1 MFVSGY
7 PALSSS
13 EPSWHRRHLCSRNVA
28 RPASWTKPLETW
40 TATES
45 CVHVTAQKCTNIT
58 LDWTFLFLF
67 FYLVSC
73 KLADGSDPPP
83 SPPAFVSSPCPS
95 SSFWESVWFPSKK
108 KGNKKNIRRWCS
120 CTLHW
125 QNESYPLD
133 WIPLSLTAIINSFKE
148 EAGMIRFLHPAP
160 FQTHDW
166 NE

>member
-1 MFVSGY
+1 MFVSRY

-13 EPSWHRRHLCSRNVA
+13 EPSWRRRHLCSRTVA

-58 LDWTFLFLF
+58 LDWTFLFFLF
-67 FYLVSC
+67 FTSYPASLQMGLILLLLHQPLFPPLVHLLHSENLFDS
-73 KLADGSDPPP
+73 LA
-83 SPPAFVSSPCPS
+83 
-95 SSFWESVWFPSKK
+95 KK
-108 KGNKKNIRRWCS
+108 KGTKKNIRRWCG

-133 WIPLSLTAIINSFKE
+133 WIRLSLTAINSFKE